1 MIVQVAIPS
10 PLYSLFDYELETERL
25 ETPIGYRVRVSFGRQ
40 NLVGIVIGVANE
52 SIHKKLK
59 KADLLDSL
67 PIMTEDLL
75 KLGQWIADYYHAPIG
90 LVFKMMLPQKL
101 RKDEAYERTRETYL
115 GLSDNFQTWIKDNP
129 TKKARTFLIE
139 QLAEHLPI
147 KRSEFSQKFSNFKTH
162 EKALMADKVVLHV
175 EQYADRLDLSSH
187 NFPTL
192 PYALNDEQKHAVQAI
207 NLNKFSVSL
216 LEGVTGSG
224 KTAVYLELA
233 KRVLQEGQQVLIL
246 VPEIGLTPQFI
257 ERVKNILS
265 VPFVVVHSEVNET
278 EKIRAWEAA
287 KYHTV
292 SLVIGT
298 RSALFTPFDHLG
310 MIIIDEEHDGSYRQR
325 DTVRYSAHDAAIQRA
340 YFLNIPIVLGSA
352 TPILETIH
360 NVEKGRYQ
368 LLSLSERAKGK
379 IPDWQV
385 VDMNETMS
393 MDGLSVELLNE
404 IEVTL
409 QRQEQIIIYINRR
422 GYSPV
427 LMCEGCGWV
436 PECKSCE
443 YRLTVYRKTNSL
455 RCHHCNHIEALPRK
469 CPSCNQALLKMLGH
483 GTERIEKALQDAFPK
498 ANVIRFDRD
507 QLKSKTAFASAVDQ
521 VIEGEADIIIGT
533 QMIAKGH
540 DFAKVTLVGIVDID
554 GILYSSD
561 FRAEEKLAQTLMQ
574 VSGRSGRDVSHGKVI
589 IQTHFPEHALFNDL
603 PKQGYAQ
610 FSRNLLEQRQHFEFP
625 PYEYQALFQVEGQNE
640 RETLQAFEQLMQN
653 VDCRNYP
660 VGITPI
666 YPNALSKRQNFYRF
680 YIVLQSKSR
689 KDLHKAVHYLMTSAT
704 TILPSKIR
712 HFCEIDPWDFD

>member
-10 PLYSLFDYELETERL
+10 PLYSLFDYELESVNSDS
-25 ETPIGYRVRVSFGRQ
+25 PIGCRVRVSFGRQ
-40 NLVGIVIGVANE
+40 NLVGIVIGTVEE
-52 SIHKKLK
+52 STHKKLK
-59 KADLLDSL
+59 KAMLLDSS

-75 KLGQWIADYYHAPIG
+75 KLGRWIAEYYHAPIG

-101 RKDEAYERTRETYL
+101 RKDEIYQRSREIYL
-115 GLSDNFQTWIKDNP
+115 ELSDNFKEWIENNQ
-129 TKKARTFLIE
+129 TKKARVFLIE
-139 QLAEHLPI
+139 QLIEHLPI
-147 KRSEFSQKFSNFKTH
+147 QRSEFSQQFSNFKAH
-162 EKALMADKVVLHV
+162 EKALMADNVLLHT
-175 EQYADRLDLSSH
+175 EQYEDSLDLSDH
-187 NFPTL
+187 RFPTL
-192 PYALNDEQKHAVQAI
+192 PYVLNDEQTHAVQAVS
-207 NLNKFSVSL
+207 LHQFSVSL

-233 KRVLQEGQQVLIL
+233 KRVLQAGQQVLIL

-257 ERVKNILS
+257 ERVENILS

-278 EKIRAWEAA
+278 EKMRAWEAA
-287 KYHTV
+287 KHHTV

-298 RSALFTPFDHLG
+298 RSALFTPFDQLG

-368 LLSLSERAKGK
+368 LLSLNERAKGK
-379 IPDWQV
+379 TPDWQV

-393 MDGLSVELLNE
+393 MDGLSIELLNE
-404 IEVTL
+404 IEATL
-409 QRQEQIIIYINRR
+409 ERKEQVIIYINRR

-436 PECKSCE
+436 PECKACE

-455 RCHHCNHIEALPRK
+455 RCHHCNHMEALPRK
-469 CPSCNQALLKMLGH
+469 CPSCHQALLKMFGQ

-521 VIEGEADIIIGT
+521 VIEGHADIIIGT

-540 DFAKVTLVGIVDID
+540 DFAKVTLVGMVDID

-574 VSGRSGRDVSHGKVI
+574 VSGRSGRDASHGKVV

-603 PKQGYAQ
+603 PQQGYAE

-625 PYEYQALFQVEGQNE
+625 PYEYQALFQVEGQDE
-640 RETLQAFEQLMQN
+640 RETLQAFEQLMQS
-653 VDCRNYP
+653 VDCQNYP

-689 KDLHKAVHYLMTSAT
+689 KDLHRTVHYLMASAAQ
-704 TILPSKIR
+704 ILPSKIR